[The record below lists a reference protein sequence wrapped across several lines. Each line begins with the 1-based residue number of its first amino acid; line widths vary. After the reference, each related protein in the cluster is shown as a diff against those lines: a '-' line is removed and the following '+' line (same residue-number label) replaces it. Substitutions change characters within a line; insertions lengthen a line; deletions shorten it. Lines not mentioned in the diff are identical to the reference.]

1 MAKSKKKT
9 SLPKLKPTAGYAL
22 IEPVEAEKKTATG
35 IILPDTHDEKSQ
47 RGKVIAIG
55 APQTTDAGKEIK
67 PEFKKGV
74 DAVAKAVGT
83 TLGPKGRNIALD
95 KKWGAPAVVHD
106 GVSVAKEIELEDPF
120 EKMGAQLIKEA
131 AEKTNDVTGD
141 GTATA
146 PILAQAIV
154 TKGIEVLNDPNFKVN
169 PMILNRGI
177 QKAADWVV
185 ESLEKRAKTIKNN
198 KQKITQV
205 ATISAQNTEIGQK
218 IAEALEKVGPNGVVT
233 VEEGK
238 GLELVIDYKEGM
250 EFEKGYTSP
259 YFVTDPDTME
269 ATIED
274 PYILLTDKKISS
286 LQELLPFLE
295 NLVKTSKNLV
305 IISDEVDGEALATII
320 VNKLRGTFN
329 VLAVEAPGFGDR
341 RKEMLEDIAI
351 LTGGT
356 VISEDIGRKLEEVTV
371 EDLGRADRITADKDK
386 TVIVGGKGEKRI
398 IEGRIKQIKTE
409 LDRTTSEFDKE
420 KLEER
425 LAKLTGGVAVIE
437 VGAASETEMKEKQER
452 VKDAAAAPKAA
463 IEEGICP
470 GGGVI
475 LLAAAKTIK
484 TEGLKGD
491 ELTGA
496 EIIKKA
502 LESPTRLLAE
512 NAGADGGVV
521 VANIK
526 KKGKGIGF
534 NVLTGEY
541 VDMIKAGIIDPVK
554 VTRTALQ
561 NAVSVATMI
570 LTTEGLVADL
580 PEKEEK
586 ASAMP
591 QGGRGM

>member
-1 MAKSKKKT
+1 MAKQLKYSAEARE
-9 SLPKLKPTAGYAL
+9 KL
-22 IEPVEAEKKTATG
+22 
-35 IILPDTHDEKSQ
+35 
-47 RGKVIAIG
+47 
-55 APQTTDAGKEIK
+55 
-67 PEFKKGV
+67 KKGV

-120 EKMGAQLIKEA
+120 ENMGAQLIKEA

-141 GTATA
+141 GTTTAT
-146 PILAQAIV
+146 ILAQAIV
-154 TKGIEVLNDPNFKVN
+154 EEGIKNITAGAN
-169 PMILNRGI
+169 PMILNKGI
-177 QKAADWVV
+177 EKAAEQAVK
-185 ESLEKRAKTIKNN
+185 SIEKQAQPVRDNSE
-198 KQKITQV
+198 KIIQV
-205 ATISAQNTEIGQK
+205 ATISAQNQEIGEK
-218 IAEALEKVGPNGVVT
+218 ITEALKKVGPNGVVT

-250 EFEKGYTSP
+250 EFDKGYTSP

-398 IEGRIKQIKTE
+398 IEGRIKQIRAE
-409 LDRTTSEFDKE
+409 LDRTSSEFDKE

-452 VKDAAAAPKAA
+452 VKDAAAATKAA
-463 IEEGICP
+463 IEEGIVP

-591 QGGRGM
+591 QGGMGM